1 MVLFEVTQSFDDDGP
16 AALLFR
22 VSGFQSHDALGPVG
36 QMLNLPLVFQDLLL
50 LPLGD
55 NKTKTKSIIMIMQI
69 KNNNC
74 KPGLIKTEEHTM
86 KQT

>member
-55 NKTKTKSIIMIMQI
+55 IKTKTKSIIMII

-74 KPGLIKTEEHTM
+74 KLELIKTEEHTM